1 MTIEN
6 TAVEVVA
13 VTTGSVVKNFFAN
26 AVSKV
31 AGAAANTP
39 AGVMIGAGVV
49 GALGVTYGGYKA
61 VQSIRNS
68 MAKKAME
75 KEVDKTKNLLSLAL
89 QAMAEEKQAQPK
101 A

>member
-6 TAVEVVA
+6 AAVEVVA

-49 GALGVTYGGYKA
+49 GAIGVTYGGYKA
-61 VQSIRNS
+61 VEAIRYS
-68 MAKKAME
+68 LAKKRM
-75 KEVDKTKNLLSLAL
+75 DKKLAECKTML
-89 QAMAEEKQAQPK
+89 AAMAETEEPK